1 MFRKTT
7 FISTLTGTLAYY
19 SIGHFFY
26 AHLAIHFF
34 KRHTLADST
43 ESYSHFFVIL
53 GGFVISYVMSV
64 IYQKWTTVY
73 GFSSGFVFGLWM
85 GLFIGYGAG
94 FVFYGGYAM
103 ILDIKAQLV
112 DSMWNILFLGL
123 VGGIMGSVTKKMST
137 LNYTK
142 SIN

>member
-7 FISTLTGTLAYY
+7 FISTFIGTVVYY
-19 SIGHFFY
+19 LIGHFFY

-34 KRHTLADST
+34 HKHILIEANKSFNA
-43 ESYSHFFVIL
+43 FFIIL

-64 IYQKWTTVY
+64 IYQRWTSKY
-73 GFSSGFVFGLWM
+73 GFSSGFIFGMWM
-85 GLFIGYGAG
+85 GFFIGYGAG

-103 ILDIKAQLV
+103 ILDLKAQLV
-112 DSMWNILFLGL
+112 DSVWNVLFLGL
-123 VGGIMGSVTKKMST
+123 VGGVIGAVIKKLSKF
-137 LNYTK
+137 NYTQ